1 MLTRIFDAP
10 SVDKLSTLV
19 SIAKD
24 NGLAVSIDFI
34 AGSRKSKIDTEI
46 WIVQI
51 YDKDERL
58 VVSANGK
65 TANDAIRRLHE
76 NWFSKTAPKT

>member
-1 MLTRIFDAP
+1 VSNRIIDAP

-24 NGLAVSIDFI
+24 NGLAVSIDYLGG
-34 AGSRKSKIDTEI
+34 ARNDL
-46 WIVQI
+46 WIIQI
-51 YDKDERL
+51 FDMQERL

-65 TANDAIRRLHE
+65 SLIEATRRIHE
-76 NWFSKTAPKT
+76 NWFVKTAPKT

>member
-1 MLTRIFDAP
+1 MSNRIFDAQ
-10 SVDKLSTLV
+10 SVDKLSMLV

-24 NGLAVSIDFI
+24 NGLAVSMDYL
-34 AGSRKSKIDTEI
+34 GSSRDDL

-51 YDKDERL
+51 FDIQERL

-65 TANDAIRRLHE
+65 TAMEAIRKIHE
-76 NWFSKTAPKT
+76 NWFTKTAPKN

>member
-1 MLTRIFDAP
+1 MSNRIFDVSAIE
-10 SVDKLSTLV
+10 KLSTLV

-34 AGSRKSKIDTEI
+34 GSSPKHKIDGET

-51 YDKDERL
+51 YDEQERL
-58 VVSANGK
+58 VVSANAK
-65 TANDAIRRLHE
+65 TANEAVRKVHE
-76 NWFSKTAPKT
+76 NWFAKTSPRS

>member
-1 MLTRIFDAP
+1 VSNRILDAS

-24 NGLAVSIDFI
+24 NSLAVSIDYLG
-34 AGSRKSKIDTEI
+34 GSRDDL
-46 WIVQI
+46 WIIQI
-51 YDKDERL
+51 FDIQERL

-65 TANDAIRRLHE
+65 TAMEAVRKIHD
-76 NWFSKTAPKT
+76 NWFTKTAPKT

>member
-1 MLTRIFDAP
+1 MSNRIFDAS
-10 SVDKLSTLV
+10 SVDKLSTLI

-24 NGLAVSIDFI
+24 NDLAVSIDFI
-34 AGSRKSKIDTEI
+34 GNSKGGL

-51 YDKDERL
+51 FDAEERL

-65 TANDAIRRLHE
+65 TAVEAIRKLHD
-76 NWFSKTAPKT
+76 NWFSKAAPKT

>member
-1 MLTRIFDAP
+1 MSNRIFDAS
-10 SVDKLSTLV
+10 SVDKLSTLI

-24 NGLAVSIDFI
+24 NNLAVSIDYL
-34 AGSRKSKIDTEI
+34 GSSRDEV

-51 YDKDERL
+51 FDLQERL

-65 TANDAIRRLHE
+65 SAIEAIRKVHD
-76 NWFSKTAPKT
+76 NWFNKAAPKT

>member
-1 MLTRIFDAP
+1 MSNRIFDAS
-10 SVDKLSTLV
+10 SVDKLSALI

-24 NGLAVSIDFI
+24 NGLAVSIDFL
-34 AGSRKSKIDTEI
+34 GSVKDSL

-51 YDKDERL
+51 FDLQERL
-58 VVSANGK
+58 VVSGNGK
-65 TANDAIRRLHE
+65 TAIDAIRRVHD

>member
-1 MLTRIFDAP
+1 MSNRIFDAA
-10 SVDKLSTLV
+10 SVDKLSTLI

-24 NGLAVSIDFI
+24 NSLAVSIDYLG
-34 AGSRKSKIDTEI
+34 GSREDM

-51 YDKDERL
+51 FDIQERL

-65 TANDAIRRLHE
+65 TAMEAVRKVHE
-76 NWFSKTAPKT
+76 NWFNKTAPRS